1 MIAIISFWKKRAN
14 IFLTHYVI
22 LNMKKTKSIISMFA
36 MAALAAICG
45 FAQVPEKPV
54 NPIYDAELAK
64 KLGANEMG
72 MRNYVLAIL
81 KTGPNDGI
89 VKGDERAA
97 AFKGHFDNMTRLSS
111 EGKLAVAG
119 PFGKNDKTFRGLF
132 ILAVPTVEEAQ
143 KLAGT
148 DPAVKAGIFIVEYVP
163 WFGSASL
170 MATPEIHKKI
180 AKTNP

>member
-1 MIAIISFWKKRAN
+1 MRDLIQSVLTIAVV
-14 IFLTHYVI
+14 IFLGSAINAQTD
-22 LNMKKTKSIISMFA
+22 TK
-36 MAALAAICG
+36 
-45 FAQVPEKPV
+45 AQDAK
-54 NPIYDAELAK
+54 YDAELAK

-81 KTGPNDGI
+81 KTGPNDAT
-89 VKGDERAA
+89 VKGDERTK
-97 AFKGHFDNMTRLSS
+97 AFRGHFDNMTRLAE

-119 PFGKNDKTFRGLF
+119 PFGQNDKTFRGLF
-132 ILAVPTVEEAQ
+132 ILAVATVDEAK
-143 KLAGT
+143 KLAET
-148 DPAVKAGIFIVEYVP
+148 DPAVKAGIFIVDYIP